1 MQSQGTSKR
10 CASSLWKQF
19 SKETLIK
26 SASSKAFAATTE
38 ARIGEQ
44 TVMKWSN
51 RYLLLC
57 KLFCATLQVLTLIL
71 SEMAFRPQA

>member
-1 MQSQGTSKR
+1 
-10 CASSLWKQF
+10 
-19 SKETLIK
+19 
-26 SASSKAFAATTE
+26 
-38 ARIGEQ
+38 
-44 TVMKWSN
+44 MKWSN